1 MLSGRKPH
9 GERKRDS
16 REEKRISQRQ
26 GEIISNRQADT
37 VGRQPQAMCF
47 LIPSKQ

>member
-1 MLSGRKPH
+1 M
-9 GERKRDS
+9 ERERES
-16 REEKRISQRQ
+16 REENRIVQGQ

-47 LIPSKQ
+47 LIQSKQ